1 MANETDEALATEPE
15 LTASPEDATPALDGG
30 GEGCEPAGDGTTAR
44 GDHAT
49 GEPSE
54 ADQGPSAEV
63 LAEAAAAEQAAVAR
77 ADEDSAAP
85 DSAADSSAAPAEGP
99 ATEQELATEADSA
112 SEEEVASESDPASEE
127 EVASESDP
135 ATEEGPGALL
145 SDDELRRV
153 ICALLFASPEALSES
168 RLAQLAE
175 GAPKARVRAVLGALE
190 TELAEGSL
198 PFELRKL
205 AGGWRL
211 MTAAEMS
218 DVVARLFQSRKS
230 ERLSAAGLETL
241 AVVAYR
247 QPVTKADIEAI
258 RGVQCGPMLRTL
270 VDRGLVRVTGRAE
283 VPGHPLE
290 YGTTRDFLDRFGLG
304 ALEELPRDGELL
316 G

>member
-1 MANETDEALATEPE
+1 MGNESEEALAEPPE
-15 LTASPEDATPALDGG
+15 MIAPDEHRQGASPDD
-30 GEGCEPAGDGTTAR
+30 D
-44 GDHAT
+44 
-49 GEPSE
+49 E
-54 ADQGPSAEV
+54 APSAEV
-63 LAEAAAAEQAAVAR
+63 LAESAAAERDAAERRGSSGKAGKAEQAERAEPEEPTADAAQGAIGAAEAGSDAAEDESAAMAETRDADAASGADADAGADAATSAEAQAA
-77 ADEDSAAP
+77 EP
-85 DSAADSSAAPAEGP
+85 
-99 ATEQELATEADSA
+99 
-112 SEEEVASESDPASEE
+112 
-127 EVASESDP
+127 
-135 ATEEGPGALL
+135 EEGPGALL

-153 ICALLFASPEALSES
+153 ITALLFASPDALSEA

-175 GAPKARVRAVLGALE
+175 GAPKARVKAALTQLE
-190 TELAEGSL
+190 SELADSPL
-198 PFELRKL
+198 PLELRKL

-218 DVVARLFQSRKS
+218 DVVARLFQARKS

-270 VDRGLVRVTGRAE
+270 VDRGLVKVTGRADL
-283 VPGHPLE
+283 PGGPLE

-304 ALEELPRDGELL
+304 GLEELPRDGELL

>member
-30 GEGCEPAGDGTTAR
+30 GEGCELAGDGTTAR
-44 GDHAT
+44 GDHAPD
-49 GEPSE
+49 EPSE
-54 ADQGPSAEV
+54 ADEGPSAEV

-85 DSAADSSAAPAEGP
+85 DSAADSSAAPAEDP
-99 ATEQELATEADSA
+99 ATEAD
-112 SEEEVASESDPASEE
+112 PA
-127 EVASESDP
+127 A
-135 ATEEGPGALL
+135 EEGPGALL

-218 DVVARLFQSRKS
+218 DVVGRLFQSRKS